1 MLDVIFNDCISDLSL
16 ILINGDEGFAVL
28 DSKFEIYATI
38 STDGIDTDRS
48 DLEHLRFEATDKYY
62 ENQAGFSFLDNDFWS
77 SQKNKSIVNFSKWLD
92 THFKGDDY
100 E

>member
-38 STDGIDTDRS
+38 STNGIDTDRG
-48 DLEHLRFEATDKYY
+48 DLEHLWFEATDKYY
-62 ENQAGFSFLDNDFWS
+62 ENQAGFSFLDSDFWS